1 MADGRRDALADVD
14 KTVRTLIEG
23 KGRERKKPRYKSEED
38 RVKGT
43 WDLRAETLARVR
55 AAAAELGVAQYSLVE
70 KLILDGLDRWE
81 AGQLELNVVAVV
93 TTWGIE

>member
-1 MADGRRDALADVD
+1 MAGRRDALADVD
-14 KTVRTLIEG
+14 KTVKQLIDG
-23 KGRERKKPRYKSEED
+23 RGRERKKPRYQSEVE

-55 AAAAELGVAQYSLVE
+55 AAAKDLGVAQYSLVE

-81 AGQLELNVVAVV
+81 RGELELRPKMVMVAD
-93 TTWGIE
+93 GFE